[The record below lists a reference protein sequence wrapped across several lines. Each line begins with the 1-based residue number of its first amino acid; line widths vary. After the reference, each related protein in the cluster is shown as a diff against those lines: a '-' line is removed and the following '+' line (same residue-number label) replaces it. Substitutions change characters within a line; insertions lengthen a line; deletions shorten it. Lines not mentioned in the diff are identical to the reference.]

1 MALFKKEKLEKV
13 ALDFE
18 NNANQRIAIKAALEY
33 KIPMISIGSGVYLLD
48 LGRTKDDQIHKFLKQ
63 IITQSETRIKG
74 AIFREDPRC
83 DYLVIYD

>member
-33 KIPMISIGSGVYLLD
+33 KIPMISLGSGVYLLE
-48 LGRTKDDQIHKFLKQ
+48 LGRVKDEVARSFLKH
-63 IITQSETRIKG
+63 IIAQSETHIKG
-74 AIFREDPRC
+74 AIFRGDPRC
-83 DYLVIYD
+83 DYLIIYD

>member
-1 MALFKKEKLEKV
+1 MTLFKKEKLEKV
-13 ALDFE
+13 ALDLQ

-33 KIPMISIGSGVYLLD
+33 KIPMMSIGSGIYVLE
-48 LGRTKDDQIHKFLKQ
+48 LGRVKDDVTRSFLKH

-74 AIFREDPRC
+74 AIFRGDPRC